1 MPVVSYARIEKGRG
15 EDIMKHFVYSL
26 ISVLCILSIYLIAYF
41 VSDRDLCQ
49 CLCGIALG
57 VCITCLIHFFII
69 EEAEK

>member
-1 MPVVSYARIEKGRG
+1 
-15 EDIMKHFVYSL
+15 MKHFVYSL
-26 ISVLCILSIYLIAYF
+26 ISVLCILSIYLIAHF

-69 EEAEK
+69 GEEE